1 MSKWSKEL
9 ESAVIAAK
17 MAGQLI
23 LDNFEKDI
31 DIIHKSKKELVTEI
45 DLKSQAIIQ
54 SMLKKDFPD
63 YDFFAEEGCDDEP
76 ICGLTWVVDPLDGT
90 HNYIA
95 GIGNIGVSIALVSE
109 EGFHLGILFFP
120 VKSKLVH
127 AIEGS
132 GAYCNGKLIHVSKN
146 PDLSK
151 SMVAYDNQFY
161 LNSDSLTN
169 FEKIISKVFT
179 VRIFGTASW
188 DMLLVAMGKIDARI
202 WNCTKL
208 VDIAAGC
215 VIVKEAGG
223 CVSDFNFSNITN
235 EPIDVVASNG
245 LIHAD
250 LVKALSVI

>member
-1 MSKWSKEL
+1 MSEWSKEL
-9 ESAVIAAK
+9 ECAVVAAK
-17 MAGQLI
+17 IAGQLI

-31 DIIHKSKKELVTEI
+31 DIIHKSKKELVTEVDI
-45 DLKSQAIIQ
+45 KSQSIIQ
-54 SMLKKDFPD
+54 SILNKDFPE
-63 YDFFAEEGCDDEP
+63 YDFFAEEGYDDEP
-76 ICGLTWVVDPLDGT
+76 IYGLTWVVDPLDGT

-109 EGFHLGILFFP
+109 KGFHLGVLFFP
-120 VKSKLVH
+120 IKSKLVY
-127 AIEGS
+127 AIDGD
-132 GAYCNGKLIHVSKN
+132 GAYCNGKLIRVSKN
-146 PDLSK
+146 TDLSK
-151 SMVAYDNQFY
+151 SMVTYDNQFY
-161 LNSDSLTN
+161 LNPDFLIN

-188 DMLLVAMGKIDARI
+188 DMLLIAMGKIDARI

-223 CVSDFNFSNITN
+223 CVSDFNYSNITN

-250 LVKALSVI
+250 LMQALSVI